1 MKQLSLQP
9 GNRSA
14 LKFIGNTDVL
24 PVWTGFA
31 LIILFSLLHPAFLTW
46 PNFWNIVRQSSVLL
60 VASMGSTFIIL
71 MGSIDLSIGAIMTL
85 AAITAATNS
94 PTLGPASLLLGL
106 LVGMV
111 CGAINGTLNAILRL
125 PRFLV
130 TLGTLFVFQS
140 VGLIIS
146 QGRPR
151 PWSTAFT
158 DLIAGGTVFGAVPK
172 IGLSFLLICMF
183 VAQKTRFG
191 RTIYAIGDDERTAGI
206 HTQRIKIFAFMLA
219 GLIASLAGMFL
230 GIRSYSAAPGMG
242 DAFLL
247 DTIAAVVL
255 GGTALT
261 GGIGG
266 PLSEQFSASS

>member
-1 MKQLSLQP
+1 
-9 GNRSA
+9 
-14 LKFIGNTDVL
+14 
-24 PVWTGFA
+24 
-31 LIILFSLLHPAFLTW
+31 
-46 PNFWNIVRQSSVLL
+46 
-60 VASMGSTFIIL
+60 
-71 MGSIDLSIGAIMTL
+71 
-85 AAITAATNS
+85 
-94 PTLGPASLLLGL
+94 
-106 LVGMV
+106 
-111 CGAINGTLNAILRL
+111 
-125 PRFLV
+125 
-130 TLGTLFVFQS
+130 
-140 VGLIIS
+140 
-146 QGRPR
+146 
-151 PWSTAFT
+151 
-158 DLIAGGTVFGAVPK
+158 
-172 IGLSFLLICMF
+172 MF

-191 RTIYAIGDDERTAGI
+191 QTIYAIGDNEGTTRMAGI